1 MDMEDKKYIEI
12 FNKYYKN
19 AVDIEGIK
27 FKLVGINNPDG
38 ENQLVNEQL
47 VFRMSNVD
55 DLSYNIFSLV
65 ELIRDKVLKF
75 NRLFSLGNFGFD
87 EIKIENADGVYIGKG
102 DNVGELISDVFENTI
117 KLKTH
122 KYYSTDY
129 GQEVVDVFMVK
140 HISFKYEMDGDFI
153 RFVNKVRPI
162 KAYVVGVNSRQP
174 VGELDLEDAEYVY
187 QEGFTSSYEETEL
200 NYTKMDYL
208 DFPKRFMDSEF
219 QSTYV
224 YTDFL

>member
-1 MDMEDKKYIEI
+1 MNDEKYIEI

-27 FKLVGINNPDG
+27 FKLIGINNPDG
-38 ENQLVNEQL
+38 ENQLINEQL

-55 DLSYNIFSLV
+55 DLSYNKIALV

-87 EIKIENADGVYIGKG
+87 EIQIENADEVYIGNG
-102 DNVGELISDVFENTI
+102 DNVGELISGVLENTT
-117 KLKTH
+117 KLKSH

-129 GQEVVDVFMVK
+129 GQEVIDVFMVK
-140 HISFKYEMDGDFI
+140 HISFTYSMEGDFI

-162 KAYVVGVNSRQP
+162 KGYVVGAKSKQP
-174 VGELDLEDAEYVY
+174 VGKLDLEDAEYVY
-187 QEGFTSSYEETEL
+187 QEGFNSLYDETEI
-200 NYTKMDYL
+200 NYSKMDYL
-208 DFPKRFMDSEF
+208 DFPKRFTYNDF
-219 QSTYV
+219 QATYV
-224 YTDFL
+224 YTEFL